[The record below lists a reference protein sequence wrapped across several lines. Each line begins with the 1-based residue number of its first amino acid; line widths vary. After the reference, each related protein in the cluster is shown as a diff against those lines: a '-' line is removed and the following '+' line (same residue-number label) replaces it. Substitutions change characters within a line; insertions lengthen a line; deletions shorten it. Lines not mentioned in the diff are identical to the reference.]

1 MKVSIIIPFYNGE
14 NFCEKIFDMI
24 FKQTYTN
31 YEVICIDDGST
42 DNTLKIL
49 KSIEKSNSKVKV
61 YSQKNTG
68 PGFARK
74 LGFHKS
80 NGDIILFYDSDDSL
94 YDENTLKNIVEIFD
108 KHNPD
113 IVFYDLVVND
123 GRKVYTI
130 DSIKENNQNE
140 GLYDITLL
148 ENYLFSTNLCT
159 KIFKSKILEESMF
172 YNGKNFEDAYTLL
185 SYLDK
190 CENFYYTK
198 KFFYIN
204 NEVLNPN
211 SLTKSINSEKIMQ
224 VIEVLNLLNKS
235 EKFKLLKEY
244 KYFDMYCYQFKNLY
258 KNRKKWSKNEVLMIK
273 KDLKKMRSQFRGKA
287 FKLSIKYF
295 SIKRYIL
302 YILSLIYL

>member
-68 PGFARK
+68 PGLARK
-74 LGFHKS
+74 LGFQKS
-80 NGDIILFYDSDDSL
+80 TGDIILFYDSDDSL
-94 YDENTLKNIVEIFD
+94 YDENTLKNIVKIFD
-108 KHNPD
+108 KNNPD

-123 GRKVYTI
+123 GSKKYII
-130 DSIKENNQNE
+130 DNIKNFNQDE
-140 GLYDITLL
+140 GLYDIALL

-172 YNGKNFEDAYTLL
+172 YNGKNFEDA
-185 SYLDK
+185 
-190 CENFYYTK
+190 
-198 KFFYIN
+198 
-204 NEVLNPN
+204 
-211 SLTKSINSEKIMQ
+211 
-224 VIEVLNLLNKS
+224 
-235 EKFKLLKEY
+235 
-244 KYFDMYCYQFKNLY
+244 
-258 KNRKKWSKNEVLMIK
+258 
-273 KDLKKMRSQFRGKA
+273 
-287 FKLSIKYF
+287 
-295 SIKRYIL
+295 
-302 YILSLIYL
+302 